1 MNPHARSFGVDTLG
15 TRARQDSRFVYIY
28 SLIFRHKD
36 IIVSE
41 LLMTGINSFYH
52 DNLVIRHLNIKYS
65 VPLHMRK
72 VKKTSAL
79 P

>member
-1 MNPHARSFGVDTLG
+1 MLG
-15 TRARQDSRFVYIY
+15 HSEWTRWVRAPDNRQSLRLQY

-41 LLMTGINSFYH
+41 LLMTGIHSFYH